1 MCDAVAAFVIGIMMT
16 IFGLWIFG
24 VVFIGLGILCV
35 WRVWRKMSKNS
46 GISKNSG
53 LKKEADGQYY
63 PT

>member
-1 MCDAVAAFVIGIMMT
+1 MSDAVAAFVIGIVM
-16 IFGLWIFG
+16 IVFGLWIWG
-24 VVFIGLGILCV
+24 VVFIVLGILCV
-35 WRVWRKMSKNS
+35 WRVWRKKSKNS